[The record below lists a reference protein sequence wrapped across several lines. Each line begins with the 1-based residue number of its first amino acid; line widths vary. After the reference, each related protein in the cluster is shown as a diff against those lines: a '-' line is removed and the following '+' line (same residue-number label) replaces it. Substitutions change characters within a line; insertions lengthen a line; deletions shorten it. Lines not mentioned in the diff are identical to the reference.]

1 MDFIIM
7 VDRINK
13 IPLKNQQYMS
23 DFMRFLELD
32 SECIDLSI
40 DFLLDLPISFCLFQ
54 TITEADGRY
63 KND

>member
-40 DFLLDLPISFCLFQ
+40 DLPPAKFLLI
-54 TITEADGRY
+54 TIFSSY
-63 KND
+63 FPKK